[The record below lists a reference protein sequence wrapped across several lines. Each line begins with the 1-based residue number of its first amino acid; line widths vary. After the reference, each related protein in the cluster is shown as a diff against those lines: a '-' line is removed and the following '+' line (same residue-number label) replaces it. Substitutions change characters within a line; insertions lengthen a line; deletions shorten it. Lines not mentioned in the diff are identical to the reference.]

1 MEKDRSSELV
11 TTGIPGL
18 DEVIPGGLTPGRM
31 YLLAGGAGS
40 GKTTFSLQF
49 IAEGIRK
56 RERCL
61 YIAVGGGED
70 DLAALAQ
77 ASGVFLDPEFYNA
90 HVVTISREILEGPE
104 LKIFHKAESEPPAA
118 MKDLLEEITRVRP
131 TRLVIDSLSDLR
143 YLTDELV
150 SFRRLVLAL
159 RREFRSGEST
169 VLITNTASETDGHL
183 ETICHGVLRL
193 EQVVNEFGPIRRRLL
208 VSKLRGRFYRS
219 GWHDFRIT
227 MDGLRVFPTLR
238 VGTQRPMDQ
247 KELLSSGNTQLD
259 LLFGGGI
266 ERGTTTAIIG
276 ASGTGKTTLMNLY
289 VVAAAQRGERMV
301 VYLFDETE
309 MSYRARAEG
318 LGLDVGDYIDTGL
331 IMLHEVDVAE
341 FSVGEFTTMLL
352 QEVEESGARSIAIDT
367 LNGYLNAMPF
377 EKHQIIQLHQLLIHL
392 SHRGITTFL
401 AFEQHGIFGALA
413 TEAKNLSYLADS
425 LLLLRYFEYRGQIRR
440 AISVVKKRRGKH
452 ETTIREFTMTSNGI
466 LIGEPLKEM
475 QGVLTGIPTLGV

>member
-1 MEKDRSSELV
+1 MEETFSNHM

-18 DEVIPGGLTPGRM
+18 DEILDGGLTAGKM
-31 YLLAGGAGS
+31 YLLLGHPGA
-40 GKTTFSLQF
+40 GKTTLSMQF

-56 RERCL
+56 KERCL
-61 YIAVGGGED
+61 YITVGGGED
-70 DLAALAQ
+70 DLAALAHV
-77 ASGVFLDPEFYNA
+77 GGIFLDPEFYSFY
-90 HVVTISREILEGPE
+90 VVEISEEILEGPE
-104 LKIFHKAESEPPAA
+104 LKIFHKAESEPPVA
-118 MKDLLEEITRVRP
+118 MKDLLEEVKRVRP
-131 TRLVIDSLSDLR
+131 TRLVIDALSDLR

-150 SFRRLVLAL
+150 SFRRLILAL
-159 RREFRSGEST
+159 RREFQSGDST
-169 VLITNTASETDGHL
+169 VLITNNASETDGHL
-183 ETICHGVLRL
+183 ETACHGVIRL
-193 EQVVNEFGPIRRRLL
+193 EQVVNEYGPIRRRLL
-208 VSKLRGRFYRS
+208 VSKLRGRSYQT

-227 MDGLRVFPTLR
+227 RDGLCAFPTLR

-247 KELLSSGNTQLD
+247 KELLTSGNTELD

-318 LGLDVGDYIDTGL
+318 LGLDVGDYIDKGL
-331 IMLHEVDVAE
+331 IILNEVDVAE

-392 SHRGITTFL
+392 SHRGITMFL
-401 AFEQHGIFGALA
+401 AVEQHGLFGDLG

-452 ETTIREFTMTSNGI
+452 ETTIREFTMTRNGI